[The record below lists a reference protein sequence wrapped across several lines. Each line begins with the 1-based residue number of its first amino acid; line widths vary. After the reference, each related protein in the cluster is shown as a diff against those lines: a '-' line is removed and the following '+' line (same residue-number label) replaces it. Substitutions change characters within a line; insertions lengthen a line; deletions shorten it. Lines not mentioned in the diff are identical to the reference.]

1 VSTYDAVAL
10 IIVNTWHKGK
20 FQYVRII
27 TDVICV
33 LLGVALFLLS
43 GGAVRAIITIA
54 GAGTIITA
62 FFMGPLIEFFN
73 VHCARPVLNKG
84 KKGDAGD
91 TGTGATSAPSTQNQI
106 IKINEDTYRIEDGGV
121 RFYVFCGKE
130 KAAVIDTGMNTPNAK
145 ELVQSITSLPLV
157 LINTHADPDH
167 ISGNSDFDTV
177 YMSPAEEENYR
188 ERGGTGSFIPVK
200 EGDVIDLG
208 GRSLFVIDIPG
219 HTPGSIAL
227 LDEKNR
233 ILVSGDSVSN
243 SKIFMFG
250 KFRDLSLYVKSLEHL
265 KNWDGKYDDVYPMH
279 GDFPQK
285 PEQVAKLIQGAREI
299 LEGKASATPVD
310 MFGNKVML
318 YKFPYAGFLCE
329 K

>member
-1 VSTYDAVAL
+1 
-10 IIVNTWHKGK
+10 
-20 FQYVRII
+20 
-27 TDVICV
+27 
-33 LLGVALFLLS
+33 
-43 GGAVRAIITIA
+43 
-54 GAGTIITA
+54 
-62 FFMGPLIEFFN
+62 ME
-73 VHCARPVLNKG
+73 
-84 KKGDAGD
+84 
-91 TGTGATSAPSTQNQI
+91 NQI
-106 IKINEDTYRIEDGGV
+106 IKINENTYRIEDSGV
-121 RFYVFCGKE
+121 RFYVFLGKE

-145 ELVQSITSLPLV
+145 ELVQSITSLPLI

-167 ISGNSDFDTV
+167 ISGNGGFDTI

-188 ERGGTGSFIPVK
+188 ERGGTDSFIPVK

-250 KFRDLSLYVKSLEHL
+250 KFRNLSLYVKSLEHL

-285 PEQVAKLIQGAREI
+285 PEQVEKLIQGASEI
-299 LEGKASATPVD
+299 LEGKASASPVEI
-310 MFGNKVML
+310 FGNKVML
-318 YKFPYAGFLCE
+318 YNFPYAGFLCE

>member
-1 VSTYDAVAL
+1 
-10 IIVNTWHKGK
+10 
-20 FQYVRII
+20 
-27 TDVICV
+27 
-33 LLGVALFLLS
+33 
-43 GGAVRAIITIA
+43 
-54 GAGTIITA
+54 
-62 FFMGPLIEFFN
+62 ME
-73 VHCARPVLNKG
+73 
-84 KKGDAGD
+84 
-91 TGTGATSAPSTQNQI
+91 NQI
-106 IKINEDTYRIEDGGV
+106 IKIKDDTFRIEDGGV
-121 RFYVFCGKE
+121 RFYVFLGKE

-167 ISGNSDFDTV
+167 ISGNGAFDTI

-200 EGDVIDLG
+200 EGDEIDLG

-243 SKIFMFG
+243 SNIFMFG
-250 KFRDLSLYVKSLEHL
+250 KFRNLSLYVKSLEHL
-265 KNWDGKYDDVYPMH
+265 GQWQGKYDEVYPMH

-285 PEQVAKLIQGAREI
+285 PEQVEKLIQGARKI
-299 LEGKASATPVD
+299 LEGTASATPVD

>member
-1 VSTYDAVAL
+1 
-10 IIVNTWHKGK
+10 
-20 FQYVRII
+20 
-27 TDVICV
+27 
-33 LLGVALFLLS
+33 
-43 GGAVRAIITIA
+43 
-54 GAGTIITA
+54 
-62 FFMGPLIEFFN
+62 ME
-73 VHCARPVLNKG
+73 
-84 KKGDAGD
+84 
-91 TGTGATSAPSTQNQI
+91 NQI
-106 IKINEDTYRIEDGGV
+106 IKIKDDTFRVEDGGV

-145 ELVQSITSLPLV
+145 KLVQSITSLPLL

-167 ISGNSDFDTV
+167 ISGNSAFDTI
-177 YMSPAEEENYR
+177 YMSPAEEDNYR

-200 EGDVIDLG
+200 EGDEIDLG

-265 KNWDGKYDDVYPMH
+265 KNWDGKYDEVYPMH

-285 PEQVAKLIQGAREI
+285 PEQVDKLIQGAREI
-299 LEGKASATPVD
+299 LEGKASASPVEI
-310 MFGNKVML
+310 FGNKVML
-318 YKFPYAGFLCE
+318 YNFSYAGFLCE